1 MFLSLFSFTDKI
13 STYNKVTYWLE
24 MLTLK
29 RKMQTRDST
38 AKYVLDTKL
47 RVSIN
52 LQKKKFQM
60 QQAKLHA
67 QHLIKT

>member
-29 RKMQTRDST
+29 RKMQTTDST

-52 LQKKKFQM
+52 LQKKKIPD
-60 QQAKLHA
+60 ATS
-67 QHLIKT
+67 KTPCTTLN